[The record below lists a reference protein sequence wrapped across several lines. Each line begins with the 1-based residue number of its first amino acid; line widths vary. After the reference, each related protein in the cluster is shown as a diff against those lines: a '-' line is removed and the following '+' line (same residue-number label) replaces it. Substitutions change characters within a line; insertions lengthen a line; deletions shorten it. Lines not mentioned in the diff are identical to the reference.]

1 MPTQASGLG
10 GEWHSSAR
18 AAVTSHHKLDDLANR
33 YSLAVLESGCLKFK
47 VLSKTVLSPRFWVE
61 AFLVS
66 SLFLGVAADPG
77 CPLACKAWLQAL
89 PLLLRSLPVCLS
101 SCHLPLLKRMTVG
114 LDEGPPYST
123 FT

>member
-1 MPTQASGLG
+1 MPTQASGPG

-33 YSLAVLESGCLKFK
+33 YSLAVLESGRLKFK
-47 VLSKTVLSPRFWVE
+47 VLSKTMLSPRFWVE

-77 CPLACKAWLQAL
+77 CPLACRNQGSASVVAW
-89 PLLLRSLPVCLS
+89 PPRVSVFMS
-101 SCHLPLLKRMTVG
+101 S
-114 LDEGPPYST
+114 SSS
-123 FT
+123 